1 MDFSVII
8 ARLRD
13 FFVITGELAKAE
25 LCNKMLT
32 QLDTEKKYIHSLTE
46 AECKDLLRYFIE
58 EAGYISYES
67 SPGIHKIIND
77 ISAKLYGQSK
87 FKPLKK
93 REKEEALKKA

>member
-25 LCNKMLT
+25 LCNKMLA
-32 QLDTEKKYIHSLTE
+32 QLDTEKKYIHSLTYDE
-46 AECKDLLRYFIE
+46 AKDLLRYFVE

-67 SPGIHKIIND
+67 SPGIHKIINE
-77 ISAKLYGQSK
+77 ISAKIYGETK
-87 FKPLKK
+87 FKPLRKK
-93 REKEEALKKA
+93 EKEKVS